1 MQAKYNEK
9 HNLPKNAM
17 LSFFFVTHRA
27 NKHTNI
33 KLDDN
38 LVTTINY
45 LKVIK

>member
-1 MQAKYNEK
+1 MQAKRNEK
-9 HNLPKNAM
+9 HNLPKM
-17 LSFFFVTHRA
+17 LCYHFFVTHRD